1 MKLKKQ
7 TSLLL
12 IALLT
17 VVMVFSLTACGDKK
31 EGSSGTNTS
40 GLELFTDGKLTVA
53 TDEPAWAP
61 WVLDNTPES
70 GEGFESA
77 LVYAI
82 ADNLGFAK
90 DDVVWV
96 RSPFDASISPGAK
109 DYDFNLQQFS
119 ITDERKEVVDLSAPY
134 FKEPRAIITM
144 KDGKYAAT
152 TSISEF
158 KDALFGAA
166 SGDVANQITQD
177 FIKPNKDVQVFT
189 NLVDVLAAL
198 KTGQID
204 ATVVGITTASYII
217 YDEQLNENGVINGI
231 IPGSA
236 DVSAG
241 FGLLLPKGS
250 PNTPILSKVIEEL
263 DANGTLKEL
272 SDKWLGD
279 YNSVPEL
286 KD

>member
-1 MKLKKQ
+1 MKLKKK
-7 TSLLL
+7 TSSLL
-12 IALLT
+12 IVLLT
-17 VVMVFSLTACGDKK
+17 LVMVFAFTACGDKK
-31 EGSSGTNTS
+31 TGSSSSSDS
-40 GLELFTDGKLTVA
+40 GLELFTEGKLTVA
-53 TDEPAWAP
+53 TDEPAWGP
-61 WVLDNTPES
+61 WVLDNNPES

-82 ADNLGFAK
+82 ADYLGFAK
-90 DDVVWV
+90 EDVVWV
-96 RSPFDASISPGAK
+96 RAPFDASISPGAK

-119 ITDERKEVVDLSAPY
+119 ITDERKEVVDLTSPY
-134 FKEPRAIITM
+134 FQEPRAVITM

-166 SGDVANQITQD
+166 SGDVANQITEE
-177 FIKPNKDVQVFT
+177 FINPTKDVQVFT

-204 ATVVGITTASYII
+204 ATVVGITTASWII

-241 FGLLLPKGS
+241 FGLLLPKDS
-250 PNTPILSKVIEEL
+250 PNTAILSKVIEEL
-263 DANGTLKEL
+263 DSNGTLKEL

-279 YNSVPEL
+279 YNSIPEL
-286 KD
+286 AK